1 MGATRLPLFVYNKSH
16 AENYVSPTQT
26 TVLGLTQTAQTYT
39 DFASRFA
46 LATIR
51 DVCKLQAALLGA
63 DSAVV
68 ATDALSRRRRSRQAA
83 SLFAMQPIL

>member
-1 MGATRLPLFVYNKSH
+1 MDECFMFHTDFKSH
-16 AENYVSPTQT
+16 TD
-26 TVLGLTQTAQTYT
+26 YT
-39 DFASRFA
+39 DLHRLCESLRPRY
-46 LATIR
+46 LR